1 MSSLNK
7 KVIQFNSSERY
18 NSIMI
23 PKNDIILD
31 KKGLMGINNKV
42 NYLTKNLREK
52 NKKGEITDSKRK
64 FKIIKNNGDKNKKIN
79 DYKKS
84 KKIELFP
91 LIKNTDTLAI
101 KNNNFK
107 LFLNNYRFKFHSF
120 DNLNNP
126 KKKIENENKRKNNDI
141 SKNINLLST
150 AMKTNELYISKESD
164 SYKSNKKISNNH
176 NIKTFNQ
183 FFKPRF
189 INKNQQ
195 KFINKRNN
203 RNIKNIFNEKEKL
216 SNLNLT
222 QNILNTIK
230 KIYSKNISYYK
241 TYFKNNTDKEKFLNS
256 SKSCITFNKQNQNNL
271 NSLNSLIILN
281 EDDIET
287 FKRENNSLNSISDS
301 SSSLE
306 NNIQIPKSDKYF
318 FESSKKIN
326 YDYIQSPI
334 EFEYESDI
342 TSSKNTINN
351 ENDFNKICSNLK
363 NIEILEIQKKRT
375 NMENDT
381 INNYEQMIEEDNLI
395 NNNEKNELNSSIIF
409 NRKSKSTFYLS
420 KCFEVNSR
428 MNNCKQIILENEL
441 IQNLKASFKRTLTN
455 INKEKHDSFNKYKIL
470 NNKDDKI
477 KEKGTGQMI
486 SRFKYDISIITNI
499 VCLIKKIYL
508 NKNKIIFINE
518 LKDSYGRNINNKYNK
533 IQNKNKNILKNQ
545 TSIKNKNINSIE
557 IEKDENIFNKSFNIK
572 NKSFYYIK
580 KIFSKSKPLNTLIK
594 FESDRSFSTE
604 SLIKNNDKIKINKK
618 LIFQQ
623 NNLMEAMKK
632 NKKINKNL
640 LKSDLTERTT
650 DSKSLKISSYGDN
663 EKDITNEDY

>member
-18 NSIMI
+18 NSNVI

-31 KKGLMGINNKV
+31 KKELMVINNKF

-64 FKIIKNNGDKNKKIN
+64 FKKIKNNRDKNIKIN

-126 KKKIENENKRKNNDI
+126 KKNIENENKRKNNDI

-195 KFINKRNN
+195 KFINKRKN

-222 QNILNTIK
+222 QNSLNTIK

-241 TYFKNNTDKEKFLNS
+241 TYFKNNTDKVDKEKFLNS

-318 FESSKKIN
+318 FESSKKIT

-395 NNNEKNELNSSIIF
+395 NNNEKSEKNSSIIF

-455 INKEKHDSFNKYKIL
+455 INK
-470 NNKDDKI
+470 
-477 KEKGTGQMI
+477 
-486 SRFKYDISIITNI
+486 
-499 VCLIKKIYL
+499 
-508 NKNKIIFINE
+508 
-518 LKDSYGRNINNKYNK
+518 
-533 IQNKNKNILKNQ
+533 
-545 TSIKNKNINSIE
+545 
-557 IEKDENIFNKSFNIK
+557 
-572 NKSFYYIK
+572 
-580 KIFSKSKPLNTLIK
+580 
-594 FESDRSFSTE
+594 
-604 SLIKNNDKIKINKK
+604 
-618 LIFQQ
+618 
-623 NNLMEAMKK
+623 
-632 NKKINKNL
+632 
-640 LKSDLTERTT
+640 
-650 DSKSLKISSYGDN
+650 
-663 EKDITNEDY
+663 

>member
-31 KKGLMGINNKV
+31 KVNNNV

-126 KKKIENENKRKNNDI
+126 KKNIENENKRKNNDI

-150 AMKTNELYISKESD
+150 AMKTNELYISKESE
-164 SYKSNKKISNNH
+164 SYKSNKKIYNNH

-222 QNILNTIK
+222 QNSLNTIK

-241 TYFKNNTDKEKFLNS
+241 TYFKNNTNKEKPLNS
-256 SKSCITFNKQNQNNL
+256 SKSRITFNKHKHNIRNL

-318 FESSKKIN
+318 FESSKKIT

-395 NNNEKNELNSSIIF
+395 NNNEKSELNSSIIF

-420 KCFEVNSR
+420 KCFEVNSG

-508 NKNKIIFINE
+508 DKDKIIFINE
-518 LKDSYGRNINNKYNK
+518 LKDSYGRNINNKYKK

-580 KIFSKSKPLNTLIK
+580 KIFSKSKPLNILIK

>member
-18 NSIMI
+18 NSVVM
-23 PKNDIILD
+23 PKTDIILD
-31 KKGLMGINNKV
+31 EKELIGIKD
-42 NYLTKNLREK
+42 NYLTKNLRKK

-64 FKIIKNNGDKNKKIN
+64 FKKIKNNVDKNIRIN

-84 KKIELFP
+84 KKIELFQ

-107 LFLNNYRFKFHSF
+107 LFLKNYRFKFHSF

-126 KKKIENENKRKNNDI
+126 KQNIENENKRKNSDI
-141 SKNINLLST
+141 SKNINLLRT

-164 SYKSNKKISNNH
+164 SFQSNKKISNNH

-189 INKNQQ
+189 INNNQQ
-195 KFINKRNN
+195 KFINIRNN
-203 RNIKNIFNEKEKL
+203 QNIKNIFNEKEKL

-222 QNILNTIK
+222 QSSLKTIKNIFNEKEKLSILKLFNFYDYLNLTQSSLKTIK

-301 SSSLE
+301 SSLE

-318 FESSKKIN
+318 FESSKKIT

-342 TSSKNTINN
+342 TSCKNTINN

-395 NNNEKNELNSSIIF
+395 NNNEKNELNF
-409 NRKSKSTFYLS
+409 LF
-420 KCFEVNSR
+420 
-428 MNNCKQIILENEL
+428 
-441 IQNLKASFKRTLTN
+441 
-455 INKEKHDSFNKYKIL
+455 
-470 NNKDDKI
+470 I
-477 KEKGTGQMI
+477 KM
-486 SRFKYDISIITNI
+486 F
-499 VCLIKKIYL
+499 
-508 NKNKIIFINE
+508 
-518 LKDSYGRNINNKYNK
+518 
-533 IQNKNKNILKNQ
+533 
-545 TSIKNKNINSIE
+545 
-557 IEKDENIFNKSFNIK
+557 
-572 NKSFYYIK
+572 
-580 KIFSKSKPLNTLIK
+580 
-594 FESDRSFSTE
+594 
-604 SLIKNNDKIKINKK
+604 
-618 LIFQQ
+618 
-623 NNLMEAMKK
+623 
-632 NKKINKNL
+632 
-640 LKSDLTERTT
+640 
-650 DSKSLKISSYGDN
+650 
-663 EKDITNEDY
+663 